1 MSKNGLSDNLTP
13 LSSLPSSV
21 RIKLAKMVS
30 KRLSIMDQISELEV
44 TKSAYTTEIET
55 ILTSAG
61 LEEAKIKGEG
71 WTSSMKTRVTRTIS
85 GMKLVEHGV
94 PIKIIELCTEE
105 KVSKPY
111 LDIRR
116 DKEGKDS

>member
-1 MSKNGLSDNLTP
+1 MPKNGSSDNLTP
-13 LSSLPSSV
+13 ISSLPSTI
-21 RIKLAKMVS
+21 RTKLAKMVS
-30 KRLSIMDQISELEV
+30 KRLSIMDQICELEV
-44 TKSAYTTEIET
+44 TKQAYTTEIET

-61 LEEAKIKGEG
+61 LEGAKIKGDG

-85 GMKLVEHGV
+85 GMKLAEHGV

-105 KVSKPY
+105 KVSKQY

-116 DKEGKDS
+116 DKEGRE

>member
-1 MSKNGLSDNLTP
+1 MPENGSSDGLTP
-13 LSSLPSSV
+13 LSSLPSTI
-21 RIKLAKMVS
+21 RTKLSKIVS
-30 KRLSIMDQISELEV
+30 KRLSIMDQIAELEV

-61 LEEAKIKGEG
+61 LDQTKIKGDG
-71 WTSSMKTRVTRTIS
+71 WTSSIKTRVTRTIS
-85 GMKLVEHGV
+85 GMKLAEHGV

-116 DKEGKDS
+116 DKEGKGE